1 MQALLDVI
9 LPVFFAIG
17 LGYLLTWRGIFPLAA
32 VDGLMKY
39 AQGIAVPCLLFLAI
53 ARLDLSRALD
63 AGHLISFYG
72 GASLSF
78 MAGLFAARHLVGRT
92 WEDSVAIG
100 FCCLFSNSVLLGLPI
115 NERAYGPDAL
125 AGAYMIIAFHAPFCY
140 ALGISVMEFVRH
152 RGQPPVTMLRSIG
165 KAMFNNALVLAIIA
179 GFVVNLAE
187 IPLPEFALEG
197 LDLVARSALPAALF
211 ALGGVLVQYKPEG
224 DAKAIALVCAFA
236 LVLHPALTFALGK
249 MQDVPP
255 DLFRVGVLTAA
266 MAPGFNAY
274 IFANMYGT
282 ARRVAATAVLVS
294 TGLSVGTTWLWLL
307 VLT

>member
-9 LPVFFAIG
+9 LPVFFVIG
-17 LGYLLTWRGIFPLAA
+17 LGYFLTWRGIFPVAA

-39 AQGIAVPCLLFLAI
+39 AQGVAVPCLLFLAI
-53 ARLDLSRALD
+53 ARLDLSQALNP
-63 AGHLISFYG
+63 GLLISFYG
-72 GASLSF
+72 GAIIAFWL
-78 MAGLFAARHLVGRT
+78 GLFAARFAVKRS

-115 NERAYGPDAL
+115 NERAFGTDAL

-140 ALGISVMEFVRH
+140 ALGITVMEFVRH
-152 RGQPPVTMLRSIG
+152 RGQPPAAMLRSIA
-165 KAMFNNALVLAIIA
+165 KAIFNNALVLAIIA
-179 GFVVNLAE
+179 GFVVNLTSA
-187 IPLPEFALEG
+187 PLPGFVEDG
-197 LDLVARSALPAALF
+197 LDLIARSALPAALF

-224 DAKAIALVCAFA
+224 DAKAIALVCLIA
-236 LVLHPALTFALGK
+236 LVVHPALTWALGTL
-249 MQDVPP
+249 QAVPIA
-255 DLFRVGVLTAA
+255 FFQVGVLTAA

-294 TGLSVGTTWLWLL
+294 TGLSIASTWLWLL
-307 VLT
+307 VLS